1 MCSDTN
7 CWGIPA
13 PPCADR
19 WCTDICPKEAKHTDT
34 IFNVVRQNR
43 QHPRER
49 VYIIRDRERK
59 QYKYMIHGGGGSL
72 HSNSTPSSFAAL
84 AAAAMAARL
93 AAIAALHFLS
103 ILFTFS
109 HLSFSF
115 CSHIMPLFIGISWQL
130 FHLFCCQTWLQG

>member
-1 MCSDTN
+1 MYSDTN

-72 HSNSTPSSFAAL
+72 HSNSTPSSL
-84 AAAAMAARL
+84 CCTCNCCYCSPS
-93 AAIAALHFLS
+93 LS
-103 ILFTFS
+103 LLVS
-109 HLSFSF
+109 PDLLSTLTF
-115 CSHIMPLFIGISWQL
+115 CSLSRCLFIGKNGATAPAL
-130 FHLFCCQTWLQG
+130 LQ